1 MTPTF
6 TRGPGEALGVF
17 TLETAMDELA
27 SQLGIDPVELRLRN
41 HTPVDPARPPVVQRR
56 ARRSA
61 CASAPSGSAGPSGT
75 RRRARP
81 ATATG

>member
-6 TRGPGEALGVF
+6 TRGPGETLGVF

-27 SQLGIDPVELRLRN
+27 HELGIDPVELRLRN
-41 HTPVDPARPPVVQRR
+41 HTPDGPAREPVVERR
-56 ARRSA
+56 ARGVPA
-61 CASAPSGSAGPSGT
+61 A
-75 RRRARP
+75 RRRAVRLVRPRPGAALAP